1 MSNNWNSV
9 PNKKKKQD
17 DPVPCHKIIITDE
30 LKKELQKNDVCIDKW
45 YHKLLMGQYYNND
58 GILLNNE
65 PILKRLSNEYQK
77 ALYLKSIDSVVL
89 IKNELLNHMP
99 EQVWIHKYLN
109 GHVCNSKGNSLNSDS
124 PDLIQ
129 LSKEYMEIY
138 NKTYTYV
145 K

>member
-1 MSNNWNSV
+1 MNNNWSNV
-9 PNKKKKQD
+9 ANKKKKQD
-17 DPVPCHKIIITDE
+17 DSIPSNKIIITEE
-30 LKKELQKNDVCIDKW
+30 LKKELLKNDVSTDKW
-45 YHKLLMGQYYNND
+45 YHKLLMGTYYSND
-58 GILLNNE
+58 GVLLNNE

-89 IKNELLNHMP
+89 IKNELLNYMP

-109 GHVCNSKGNSLNSDS
+109 GHVCDNKGNPFNMES

-129 LSKEYMEIY
+129 LSKEYIDIY
-138 NKTYTYV
+138 NKSYIFI